1 MAHNFTQNFM
11 VTLSLTDFVMDWIL
25 HYEDNYK
32 KYKQGGFR
40 KKTYNLLVGII
51 TKHDPSFIIDIII
64 NT

>member
-40 KKTYNLLVGII
+40 KKHII
-51 TKHDPSFIIDIII
+51 C
-64 NT
+64 